1 MSVNVSEDKVNRKM
15 HELFMQVL
23 KNRDLSRAGDLF
35 SVPDT
40 VIVNDLTNVVRK
52 LFISFYANILIILFF
67 KHSIEFKN
75 NSDNLYWHFLILK
88 TTVYKSYLYIHKMLT
103 VNKRRG

>member
-1 MSVNVSEDKVNRKM
+1 MNKGGNEKIKRKM

-40 VIVNDLTNVVRK
+40 VIVDDLTNVVRSRSPEPLNFSK
-52 LFISFYANILIILFF
+52 L
-67 KHSIEFKN
+67 
-75 NSDNLYWHFLILK
+75 D
-88 TTVYKSYLYIHKMLT
+88 
-103 VNKRRG
+103 

>member
-1 MSVNVSEDKVNRKM
+1 MSANVTEDKVNRKM

-23 KNRDLSRAGDLF
+23 KNRDLSKAGDLF

-52 LFISFYANILIILFF
+52 L
-67 KHSIEFKN
+67 
-75 NSDNLYWHFLILK
+75 LIL
-88 TTVYKSYLYIHKMLT
+88 TLLFTLFLNRIQ
-103 VNKRRG
+103 

>member
-1 MSVNVSEDKVNRKM
+1 MSGNATEDKVNRKM

-52 LFISFYANILIILFF
+52 LLNFTQYCCHLYFTTEKKNSKKNFICWYVIG
-67 KHSIEFKN
+67 
-75 NSDNLYWHFLILK
+75 
-88 TTVYKSYLYIHKMLT
+88 V
-103 VNKRRG
+103 

>member
-1 MSVNVSEDKVNRKM
+1 MSVNITEDKVNRKM

-40 VIVNDLTNVVRK
+40 VIVNDLTNVVSRT
-52 LFISFYANILIILFF
+52 FQ
-67 KHSIEFKN
+67 
-75 NSDNLYWHFLILK
+75 
-88 TTVYKSYLYIHKMLT
+88 
-103 VNKRRG
+103 VNKFYDFFYHVFQK